1 MNKKHALILVQ
12 CCVIPFVVISAVTIF
27 RIPLNS
33 VLFFGLI
40 LLCPLS
46 HFLMMKGM
54 MHGQG
59 HEHHEGHTQT
69 IRSGKLLA
77 YLRSGKHEN
86 DAMHLKIPTAAGN

>member
-1 MNKKHALILVQ
+1 
-12 CCVIPFVVISAVTIF
+12 
-27 RIPLNS
+27 
-33 VLFFGLI
+33 
-40 LLCPLS
+40 
-46 HFLMMKGM
+46 